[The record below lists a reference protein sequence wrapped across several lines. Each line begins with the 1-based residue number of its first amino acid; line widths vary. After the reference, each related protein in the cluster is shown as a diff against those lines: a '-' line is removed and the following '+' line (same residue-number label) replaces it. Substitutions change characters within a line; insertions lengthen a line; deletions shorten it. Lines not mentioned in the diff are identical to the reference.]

1 MIFLSIFLMAGREYG
16 TASKLYA
23 IPALITV
30 STMLICCLIVAG
42 HFVNCLHWFST
53 LLVVMCVWSFHF
65 NEGTSWMPR
74 YIYGSFWCRTGIDW
88 FL

>member
-23 IPALITV
+23 IRALITV

-42 HFVNCLHWFST
+42 HFVNCLHWF
-53 LLVVMCVWSFHF
+53 LLYW
-65 NEGTSWMPR
+65 W
-74 YIYGSFWCRTGIDW
+74 
-88 FL
+88 